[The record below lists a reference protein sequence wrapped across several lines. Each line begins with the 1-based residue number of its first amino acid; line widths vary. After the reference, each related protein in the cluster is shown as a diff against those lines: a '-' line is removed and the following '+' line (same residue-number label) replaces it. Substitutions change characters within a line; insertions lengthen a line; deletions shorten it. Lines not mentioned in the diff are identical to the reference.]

1 MELEPYIATL
11 RQEFALAAEAAG
23 GEAMAVA
30 ERLIIPLESSVRL
43 ALLEALSAAAD
54 EITCD
59 LAPGSVHVRLQ
70 GREPQFVVTPAPAES
85 FAAAGPAPA
94 SAALPPAPE
103 GDDGAIAR
111 INLRL
116 AEHLKNPSEQAAE
129 RHGVPAP
136 RASARPRSGAR
147 SRQRRPPA
155 RRRRRP
161 ALHRLGPLARRP
173 SSGGTKRPPG
183 DPIIPGPRGGD
194 RSPAHLAIPPC
205 PRSRHPSRSWRP
217 SRSSSATCAS
227 WRETAPTRSSRSAPA
242 TRHTSP
248 TSAPRSR
255 PASR

>member
-1 MELEPYIATL
+1 MVPLWHHTGVMELEPYIATL

-85 FAAAGPAPA
+85 FAEPGPAPA

-116 AEHLKNPSEQAAE
+116 AEHLKNRIEQAAD
-129 RHGVPAP
+129 
-136 RASARPRSGAR
+136 RSGLSVNGWLVRAAAAALEADAVPGGAVP
-147 SRQRRPPA
+147 RRA
-155 RRRRRP
+155 
-161 ALHRLGPLARRP
+161 AA
-173 SSGGTKRPPG
+173 GGQHFTGWVR
-183 DPIIPGPRGGD
+183 
-194 RSPAHLAIPPC
+194 
-205 PRSRHPSRSWRP
+205 
-217 SRSSSATCAS
+217 
-227 WRETAPTRSSRSAPA
+227 
-242 TRHTSP
+242 
-248 TSAPRSR
+248 
-255 PASR
+255 